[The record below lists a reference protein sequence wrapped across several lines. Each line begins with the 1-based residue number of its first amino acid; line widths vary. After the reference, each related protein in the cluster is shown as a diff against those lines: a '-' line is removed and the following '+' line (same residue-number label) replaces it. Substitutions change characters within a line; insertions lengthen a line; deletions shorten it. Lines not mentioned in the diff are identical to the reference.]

1 MILAAADG
9 TTSTSKP
16 NFRLIESSNTFLSSA
31 LGGMLKTTL
40 PSFLAASCRRAH
52 SACQLVWEKD
62 EGVGQPNK
70 KTTLSANAR
79 RIRVLHQSLVDFILP
94 WSRPSFTE
102 SQTQD

>member
-1 MILAAADG
+1 MIYGGGWNHFDF
-9 TTSTSKP
+9 KP
-16 NFRLIESSNTFLSSA
+16 NFADRIFQYFPELGARRNAKNDFASFGRFLSLLP
-31 LGGMLKTTL
+31 LGFRLSG
-40 PSFLAASCRRAH
+40 
-52 SACQLVWEKD
+52 KD

-94 WSRPSFTE
+94 WSRPSFSE